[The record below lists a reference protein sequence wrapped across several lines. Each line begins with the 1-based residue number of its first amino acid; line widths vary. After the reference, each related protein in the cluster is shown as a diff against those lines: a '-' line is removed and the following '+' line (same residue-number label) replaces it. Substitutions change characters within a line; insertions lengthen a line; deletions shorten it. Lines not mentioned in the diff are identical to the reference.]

1 MRNRFISVCIL
12 LMLPLFASAA
22 QADVGLNVKAGTLGV
37 GVELSKS
44 FSDKFNVSLGLNTYD
59 HTTADSSSDVDYD
72 FKFDLQ
78 SVALLANYHPFAGA
92 FRFTGGLVYN
102 DNELS
107 LTGKPS
113 AGSTYNINGVSYTA
127 AQVGSLTGKLTF
139 NTTAPYLGIGWGNR
153 PNSRMGLSADVGV
166 LYQGSPKLALSATGA
181 LSDATLASNLEQERK
196 SAEADL
202 SDFKWYPV
210 ISLGMYFR
218 F

>member
-1 MRNRFISVCIL
+1 MRNRFIFVCTVLMSV
-12 LMLPLFASAA
+12 LPVTVA
-22 QADVGLNVKAGTLGV
+22 QADVGVNLKAGTLGA

-59 HTTADSSSDVDYD
+59 HTTTDSSSDVDYD

-113 AGSTYNINGVSYTA
+113 AGSTYSINGVTYTA

-139 NTTAPYLGIGWGNR
+139 NTTTPYLGIGWGNR
-153 PNSRMGLSADVGV
+153 PGGKLGLTADIGV

-181 LSDATLASNLEQERK
+181 LSDPVLASNLEQERA
-196 SAEADL
+196 SAETDL

-210 ISLGMYFR
+210 LSLGMYFR